1 MVVGNAKTV
10 CGGLKASDS
19 IYILMLWLENVYAKE
34 NLSA

>member
-1 MVVGNAKTV
+1 MQKTV

-19 IYILMLWLENVYAKE
+19 MLWQENVYAKE

>member
-10 CGGLKASDS
+10 CGGLKAGDS
-19 IYILMLWLENVYAKE
+19 MLWLENVYAKE

>member
-19 IYILMLWLENVYAKE
+19 YVEARKMFMPKKT
-34 NLSA
+34 

>member
-10 CGGLKASDS
+10 CGGLKAGD
-19 IYILMLWLENVYAKE
+19 YMLWLENVCAKE